1 MNCSVD
7 DLMSIFAGD
16 NTVREEC
23 VQLEEFED
31 RFQVLSI
38 EEQDLIEKRDHAS
51 FTSDY
56 VNGMFNELNE
66 IGQARFFAE
75 EGQYIGNDALLI
87 QLLPDF
93 MYGILKQTEEEQL
106 MNSSLN

>member
-1 MNCSVD
+1 
-7 DLMSIFAGD
+7 
-16 NTVREEC
+16 
-23 VQLEEFED
+23 
-31 RFQVLSI
+31 
-38 EEQDLIEKRDHAS
+38 
-51 FTSDY
+51 
-56 VNGMFNELNE
+56 MFNELNE